1 MLYVFHTYRKLIWS
15 MPNIVFYIE
24 IDYLSIDESKLLNS
38 NEDKS
43 KPQGLCS
50 QEIMGLG
57 EKTQKSRIGRF

>member
-1 MLYVFHTYRKLIWS
+1 

-50 QEIMGLG
+50 QEIMSLG